1 MRPNGIF
8 RISPAEK
15 RKLRRRARRAQQ
27 NGYQEV
33 CGFLAV
39 GPHRTLQL
47 VFVANRATKAG
58 QFRIDSADEQRVR
71 KALGKTRI
79 VGTFHSHPVSPP
91 TPSDSDIARARIGH
105 YLMIH
110 DVCGCVT
117 SLWRIGRTDGKKSAN
132 EIELRSTQRTKKP
145 EGSALALKRV
155 RKNAPRRHGRR
166 PVHDVERNRRAG

>member
-1 MRPNGIF
+1 M
-8 RISPAEK
+8 SPEDK

-39 GPHRTLQL
+39 GRHRTLPL
-47 VFVANRATKAG
+47 VFVPNRATKAG
-58 QFRIDSADEQRVR
+58 SFRIGSADEQRVR

-91 TPSDSDIARARIGH
+91 APSDSDIARARIGH

-110 DVCGCVT
+110 DVCGRVT
-117 SLWRIGRTDGKKSAN
+117 LLWRIGRIDGKKSAN

-145 EGSALALKRV
+145 ETPGLALKRV
-155 RKNAPRRHGRR
+155 RNNKPRRQGRR
-166 PVHDVERNRRAG
+166 PVHDGKANTRGSARRR